1 MEIWKEINGYKPIY
15 FVSSYGRIK
24 SICRETRCNRNGKY
38 IRKERLLRF
47 SHTRRYL
54 TAYLYDENGKK
65 KSVLVHRIVANA
77 FIDNPNKLKEID
89 HIDGNP
95 ENNRVENLRWVT
107 HKQNCNNPTTLLK
120 TKGKPSKHRKA
131 VAAYNLDGTLYKIF
145 PSVQLAAEETGAH
158 RANIR
163 KCINGKYKTCA
174 SLIFKYC

>member
-1 MEIWKEINGYKPIY
+1 MEIWKDIKGYKSIY
-15 FVSSYGRIK
+15 QVSNKGRVK
-24 SICRETRCNRNGKY
+24 SLCRETRCNKSG
-38 IRKERLLRF
+38 IMTRKERILKVFHFRK
-47 SHTRRYL
+47 
-54 TAYLYDENGKK
+54 YLYVFLYDMQGKK
-65 KSVLVHRIVANA
+65 HSTLLHRLVAQE
-77 FIDNPNKLKEID
+77 FIPNPDNLTEID

-95 ENNRVENLRWVT
+95 ENNSVENLRWVT
-107 HKQNCNNPTTLLK
+107 HKQNCNNPITLSK
-120 TKGKPSKHRKA
+120 RIGQPSKHRKA